1 MILDR
6 QLLLSNAQAL
16 TTGTILSTNT
26 IDLASARDIGIG
38 DNLDLF
44 IRVIAPLVGGT
55 SVQFAYV
62 TSANADLSSPN
73 VIVQSPPVPAA
84 SLTAGSEWLRVRVP
98 ALSDTATRLRYIG
111 VQYVINGTFT
121 AGTVT
126 AGLVLDREGL
136 ASYPSGLNTAGF

>member
-16 TTGTILSTNT
+16 STGTILSTNA

-38 DNLDLF
+38 DNLELF
-44 IRVIAPLVGGT
+44 IRVTAALTGGT

-73 VIVQSPPVPAA
+73 VIVQTPPVPAA
-84 SLTAGSEWLRVRVP
+84 SLTAGSEWLRVQVP
-98 ALSDTATRLRYIG
+98 ALSDTASRQRYVG
-111 VQYVINGTFT
+111 VQYTVNGTFA

-126 AGLVLDREGL
+126 AGVVLDREGL
-136 ASYPSGLNTAGF
+136 AAYPSALNTSGF